1 MERGQCC
8 SHAHV
13 GDICRLCKQI
23 SLFCA
28 LQGSIT
34 HGGKIQM
41 AAFCILGFKML
52 LGSCILSIIQKKYS
66 ADDIINMMHFHQH
79 EFRIVNLNSRYS
91 VKWNTQNFLN
101 AHKNSGISLGFN
113 ILSWWNIWFY
123 CSKHK
128 QFILL
133 FPGFFSQF
141 EVDSSQNIVN
151 CSVT

>member
-52 LGSCILSIIQKKYS
+52 FSSCILSIIQDKYS
-66 ADDIINMMHFHQH
+66 TVVITNMIHFHQH
-79 EFRIVNLNSRYS
+79 EFRIVNLNLRCS
-91 VKWNTQNFLN
+91 VKLNTQ
-101 AHKNSGISLGFN
+101 S
-113 ILSWWNIWFY
+113 IWLY
-123 CSKHK
+123 YSKHI

-133 FPGFFSQF
+133 FSGYFSGF
-141 EVDSSQNIVN
+141 EVDSSQNIIS